1 MFKTKIK
8 IHRSKNLTSKSK
20 ENLITL
26 IREENSDSILAKLP
40 NKIIIGYLDIVLN
53 SNFINL
59 FLAKY
64 KSKIIG
70 YAILA
75 QKPCYLVS
83 EFYKIKYKIL
93 FNLLFNIQF
102 FTILNIII
110 SVLKVDIIL
119 LNNNYKKLIK
129 KNYNLNLL
137 AIKKKFQSKGIGKF
151 FLKELIKRIKTQKH
165 TSYITCETFNDKA
178 LDFYIKKCNFKRVGT
193 KFRFFKNLH
202 VLCKKIN

>member
-1 MFKTKIK
+1 M
-8 IHRSKNLTSKSK
+8 
-20 ENLITL
+20 
-26 IREENSDSILAKLP
+26 
-40 NKIIIGYLDIVLN
+40 
-53 SNFINL
+53 
-59 FLAKY
+59 
-64 KSKIIG
+64 
-70 YAILA
+70 
-75 QKPCYLVS
+75 
-83 EFYKIKYKIL
+83 
-93 FNLLFNIQF
+93 LFNIQF

-178 LDFYIKKCNFKRVGT
+178 LDFYIKKLFYNFFLIQLNLLHKLIHST
-193 KFRFFKNLH
+193 KWIFVFHFEN
-202 VLCKKIN
+202 INYLIC